1 MTQSEFNHL
10 LHFCKVN
17 HLPRPKRYPITGKPG
32 QYLIRFNSNR
42 FRGEFTSFTGAMAM
56 LVGMLDEKKSS
67 GWDL

>member
-17 HLPRPKRYPITGKPG
+17 HLPRPKRHPITGKSG
-32 QYLIRFNSNR
+32 QYLVRFNSNR
-42 FRGEFTSFTGAMAM
+42 FRGEFISFTGAMAM